1 MRTLLGIDIGT
12 SSIKAMML
20 DIASGKIYVKKRR
33 YSVSIPAPNCAEQW
47 KFFKSFV
54 PIQDAGKHLN
64 LWWESAFQDKCMD

>member
-33 YSVSIPAPNCAEQW
+33 YSVSIPAPNCAEQNPVS
-47 KFFKSFV
+47 FRFKM
-54 PIQDAGKHLN
+54 Q
-64 LWWESAFQDKCMD
+64 ESI